1 MMTPLDKPQID
12 IELHDG
18 QLRLVNKTYE
28 DIYFSPKNGMEET
41 NLVYLKGNDLEAR
54 MRKAERFVVAET
66 GFGTGLNLLMLLKL
80 WQSLGD
86 EAPHLHYITTEN
98 APLEPDV
105 ISKALSIF
113 PELIDLLPELIAIL
127 PPRWAGRHHRYIF
140 GGKVSVDFLYGDA
153 LEMLTASSFKADA
166 WFLDGFAPD
175 RNPAMWQPALF
186 KAIERC
192 STGDATLASFTA
204 AKDVQMGLTEAG
216 FDVTV
221 QSGQPFKDSRITA
234 KRNPKSQKYL
244 NKNINNADQRIVI
257 IGTGVAGASVAA
269 GLIRQGITPLV
280 LGRGDGPHDGA
291 SGNMVAVQVPFL
303 AAKDITSSR
312 LSLTAFSYA
321 RWLARHLDVSIDD
334 TAMVYGWNEREEIRQ
349 KKIDAMGHPDCLF
362 VHASVDDAQNH
373 TGLDAGLSGFVFP
386 EGGSINPRAMC
397 QAMLEGAETRYGIT
411 VEGFE
416 QIDGRWHLHT
426 DQEDIIADKV
436 VLATGAGLKNLTRT
450 WLDPLLNLQV
460 TAGRVSHLPSSVFP
474 DLQSALSFG
483 GYLAR
488 SHDGAVALGASFDR
502 DIDDDIDP
510 YQETVMTSDDHA
522 NNLGLLPEALRGE
535 VPALSA
541 WEGRVSYRLAA
552 EDRQPIAGEVQD
564 GLFILAALGSRGMVT
579 GPLLG
584 EYITSL
590 LTGVPSPLDRDMAA
604 LVNPFRFSAKAGL

>member
-234 KRNPKSQKYL
+234 KRNLKSQKHL